1 MNSSIVFIY
10 NCNRYFLNYQFD
22 YFWAVWQSILIFCIA
37 KGVKGME
44 QKIDCRGLACPQ
56 PVLETKKALEA
67 AGAEEILVM
76 VDNLSSKENVRRF
89 AESQGH
95 QVSITEEKGVFGLRI
110 RKGKEKDKSES
121 PTSSDLVVFIDTD
134 SLGRGSEELGR
145 ILMGSFLQTLEQ
157 SEVRSQKV
165 ILINSGVKLACE
177 GSAVLEDLREL
188 SAKGTEILSCGTC
201 LDFFG
206 IKKKLSV
213 GKVSNMY
220 EILNSLAQAG
230 KVIKI

>member
-1 MNSSIVFIY
+1 
-10 NCNRYFLNYQFD
+10 
-22 YFWAVWQSILIFCIA
+22 
-37 KGVKGME
+37 ME

-67 AGAEEILVM
+67 PGVGEILVV
-76 VDNLSSKENVRRF
+76 VDNPSSKENVMRF
-89 AESQGH
+89 AESRGH
-95 QVSITEEKGVFGLRI
+95 QVSIREGKGVFELRI
-110 RKGKEKDKSES
+110 QKGKGKSES
-121 PTSSDLVVFIDTD
+121 AGGKPEESKDSLSPDLVVFIDSD

-145 ILMGSFLQTLEQ
+145 ILMSSFLQTLEQ
-157 SEVRSQKV
+157 SEVHPQKV

-177 GSAVLEDLREL
+177 GSDVLEDLQEM

-206 IKKKLSV
+206 IKKKLSA
-213 GKVSNMY
+213 GRISNMY
-220 EILNSLAQAG
+220 EILNSIARAG

>member
-1 MNSSIVFIY
+1 
-10 NCNRYFLNYQFD
+10 
-22 YFWAVWQSILIFCIA
+22 
-37 KGVKGME
+37 ME

-67 AGAEEILVM
+67 PGADEILVR

-95 QVSITEEKGVFGLRI
+95 QVSITEEKGVFELKI
-110 RKGKEKDKSES
+110 RRKKGEQKPES
-121 PTSSDLVVFIDTD
+121 AGRKTETSQCLAAPDLVVFIDTD

-145 ILMGSFLQTLEQ
+145 ILMRSFLQTVGQ
-157 SEVRSQKV
+157 SDVHPQKV

-177 GSAVLEDLREL
+177 ESEVLEDLQEL

-206 IKKKLSV
+206 IKKKLSA

>member
-1 MNSSIVFIY
+1 
-10 NCNRYFLNYQFD
+10 
-22 YFWAVWQSILIFCIA
+22 
-37 KGVKGME
+37 ME

-67 AGAEEILVM
+67 PGADEILVM

-95 QVSITEEKGVFGLRI
+95 QVSITEEKGVFELKI
-110 RKGKEKDKSES
+110 RRKKGEPKPES
-121 PTSSDLVVFIDTD
+121 AGRKTETFQCLAPADLVVFIDTD

-145 ILMGSFLQTLEQ
+145 ILMRSFLQTLEQ
-157 SEVRSQKV
+157 SDVHPQKV

-177 GSAVLEDLREL
+177 GSEVLEDLQEL

-206 IKKKLSV
+206 IKKKLSA

-220 EILNSLAQAG
+220 EILNSLARAG